1 MGTLEVRQPVSFST
15 CVAAIHLFKMDAI
28 EMDIL
33 SIKKLLSETYGT
45 IKKANYQCEC
55 RYV

>member
-15 CVAAIHLFKMDAI
+15 CAAAIHLFKMDAI

-45 IKKANYQCEC
+45 IKKS
-55 RYV
+55 